1 MVMPRPLQHLVQH
14 MAASDAVAKVAPPIV
29 VPLDRF
35 LHRISG
41 GRILL
46 SRPAIPSILLT
57 TTGARSG
64 RPRSSPLA
72 AVRLDGVHHVVASNF
87 GGQHHPAWS
96 YNLLAHP
103 QAKMSFDAHEVAV
116 RAELLPP
123 EEKDAVWPRLVEI
136 WPPYERYAERSGR
149 DLRVFRLVPLTPGC
163 PEPRSTRQA

>member
-1 MVMPRPLQHLVQH
+1 MVQH
-14 MAASDAVAKVAPPIV
+14 MAASDAVARIAPPIV

-46 SRPAIPSILLT
+46 SRPAVPSILLT

-72 AVRLDGVHHVVASNF
+72 AVPLDGVHHVVASNF

-103 QAKMSFDAHEVAV
+103 QATMSLDAHAVAV
-116 RAELLPP
+116 RAELLSPQ
-123 EEKDAVWPRLVEI
+123 EKDALWPRLVDA

-149 DLRVFRLVPLTPGC
+149 DLRVFRLVPLMPGRR
-163 PEPRSTRQA
+163 ESSSSRQA